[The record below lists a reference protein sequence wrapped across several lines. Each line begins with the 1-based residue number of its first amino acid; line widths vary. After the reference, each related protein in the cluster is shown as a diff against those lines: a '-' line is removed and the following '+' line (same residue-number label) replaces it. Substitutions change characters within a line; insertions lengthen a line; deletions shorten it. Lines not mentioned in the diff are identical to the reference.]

1 MRKLQSGK
9 DTINLNYTS
18 SFQQFTLTY
27 RVFDGQVQNT
37 TTVLIDVEAV
47 NLFPPAFD
55 LTVYTIEIPEEQYS
69 DPVPIP
75 TVSIFYENNRQKD
88 EDAYES

>member
-1 MRKLQSGK
+1 MRKLQSG
-9 DTINLNYTS
+9 DDAINFNYTS

-27 RVFDGQVQNT
+27 RVFDGQEQNT

-55 LTVYTIEIPEEQYS
+55 QTVYDVVIQEEQYS
-69 DPVPIP
+69 DPVPVQ
-75 TVSIFYENNRQKD
+75 TVSILAEP
-88 EDAYES
+88 A